1 MVNRTIPRA
10 DKRHEKNTAR
20 DPQTHA
26 ALMSCLVPRSSWE
39 LKFKGSRNPGVGAN
53 LSCQGATIGVT
64 LGKSRLHSVPP
75 SLEGV
80 GVTKNSP
87 SLLGPL
93 GQETLAI
100 PSPPLQTSPRRTSGS
115 RDSGT
120 GAEARTPTCPCPRQQ
135 GRLAPSQRRSGQG
148 LESQVPVTPNRKVWL
163 PAHPGW
169 PRHPASPCI
178 HGAQW
183 AWQPSRITQHR
194 TWAKGVGLCPTLTL
208 PSPLLT
214 SRRFPFAG
222 PGHSHC
228 SVPEPSPV
236 SLASYSWKKGQ
247 EMYLFFI

>member
-1 MVNRTIPRA
+1 
-10 DKRHEKNTAR
+10 
-20 DPQTHA
+20 
-26 ALMSCLVPRSSWE
+26 MSCLVPRSSWE

-64 LGKSRLHSVPP
+64 LGKSHLPSVSP

-93 GQETLAI
+93 GQETLAT

-120 GAEARTPTCPCPRQQ
+120 GAEARTPTRPCPRQQ
-135 GRLAPSQRRSGQG
+135 GRLAPSQQPSGEG

-169 PRHPASPCI
+169 PRHSASPCMRGASG
-178 HGAQW
+178 HGSPQEE
-183 AWQPSRITQHR
+183 PSTE
-194 TWAKGVGLCPTLTL
+194 
-208 PSPLLT
+208 
-214 SRRFPFAG
+214 
-222 PGHSHC
+222 
-228 SVPEPSPV
+228 PEPHPHTPIATSDFQAVPFRWTR
-236 SLASYSWKKGQ
+236 A
-247 EMYLFFI
+247 